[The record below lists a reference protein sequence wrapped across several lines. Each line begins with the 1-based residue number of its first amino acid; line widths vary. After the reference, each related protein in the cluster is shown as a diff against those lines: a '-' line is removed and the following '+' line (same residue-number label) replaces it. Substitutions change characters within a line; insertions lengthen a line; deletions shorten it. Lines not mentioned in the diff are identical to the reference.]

1 MYPKLGAGGQ
11 KYRKKRERESLRG
24 GETSKTDRERD
35 RERDTMAAPPGGPGS
50 AASSPSLQPGVI
62 IKGKWNVVKKIGQGA
77 FGTVN
82 SYVYRS
88 ATL

>member
-1 MYPKLGAGGQ
+1 
-11 KYRKKRERESLRG
+11 
-24 GETSKTDRERD
+24 
-35 RERDTMAAPPGGPGS
+35 MAAPPGGPGS

-62 IKGKWNVVKKIGQGA
+62 IKGKWKVVKKIGQGA